1 MKVYKYLDKVYYAVL
16 RINPDAKYSV
26 LWGDLNNIQWNHWT
40 TPISIS
46 DIEAKVAEM
55 ESEFD
60 TTDYNGA

>member
-26 LWGDLNNIQWNHWT
+26 LGGDLNNIQWNHGT

-46 DIEAKVAEM
+46 DIAAKVAEM

>member
-26 LWGDLNNIQWNHWT
+26 LGGDLNNIQWNHGT

-55 ESEFD
+55 EPEFD
-60 TTDYNGA
+60 TTDYNG

>member
-26 LWGDLNNIQWNHWT
+26 LGGDLNNIQWNHGT

-46 DIEAKVAEM
+46 DIKAKVAEM

>member
-1 MKVYKYLDKVYYAVL
+1 MKVYTYLDKVYYAIL
-16 RINPDAKYSV
+16 RINSNAKYSI
-26 LWGDLNNIQWNHWT
+26 LGEDINNIQWNHGT

-46 DIEAKVAEM
+46 DIETKIAEM

>member
-26 LWGDLNNIQWNHWT
+26 LGGDLNNIQWNHGT

-46 DIEAKVAEM
+46 DIEAKVSEM

>member
-26 LWGDLNNIQWNHWT
+26 LGGDLNNIQWNHGT

-55 ESEFD
+55 EPEFD